1 MHMQSSESEPVMKEL
16 CSKILTTTDVGVR
29 FSFPT
34 ATMREH
40 FKLLEGS
47 HSLDF
52 QVRDKYGEVWTFRLY
67 TRKNDGH
74 PKPVLTKG
82 WPGFVKR
89 MGLKVG
95 DKVIFVVHGNH
106 NGQLGIQ
113 VKRNIKLLGYEHWAD
128 L

>member
-1 MHMQSSESEPVMKEL
+1 MHMQSSESEPGMKEL
-16 CSKILTTTDVGVR
+16 CSKILTATDVGVR

-47 HSLDF
+47 QSLDF
-52 QVRDKYGEVWTFRLY
+52 QVMDKYSKVWTFRLY

-82 WPGFVKR
+82 WLDFVKR

-95 DKVIFVVHGNH
+95 DKVIFVLHGNH
-106 NGQLGIQ
+106 NDHLGIL
-113 VKRNIKLLGYEHWAD
+113 VKRNIKLLGSEHWAD